1 MSSTDSFK
9 DFIVKNGI
17 IATTA
22 GITIGFATSTF
33 VKSFVSDIIM
43 PTIFT
48 ILVKSIGKK
57 TFFAEYLQ
65 SKNFRLTNFISELVT
80 WVLVVLAAWLVLGIA
95 YKYFSSMKVSVVA
108 TNPFY
113 TQQEQKPATQ
123 PVAHF
128 TQPAMAPHESQGTQ
142 QPPKAPWEHFSQHHD
157 EYPSPHK
164 GY

>member
-33 VKSFVSDIIM
+33 VKSFVSDVIM

-95 YKYFSSMKVSVVA
+95 YKYFSTMKVSVVA

-113 TQQEQKPATQ
+113 TQQEQKPVA
-123 PVAHF
+123 PPAHF
-128 TQPAMAPHESQGTQ
+128 TQPATQQHGTQ
-142 QPPKAPWEHFSQHHD
+142 QPPKAPWEHFSQQD
-157 EYPSPHK
+157 EHPSPHNPI
-164 GY
+164 Y